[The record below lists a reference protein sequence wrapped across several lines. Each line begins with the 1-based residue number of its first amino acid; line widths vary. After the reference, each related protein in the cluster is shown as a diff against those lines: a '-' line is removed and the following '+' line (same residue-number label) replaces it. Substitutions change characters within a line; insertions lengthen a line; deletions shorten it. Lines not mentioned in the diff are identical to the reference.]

1 MLTKRNRTTKVAA
14 VGLCLAAG
22 GLMLVQGVALAQRG
36 GRLVVKG
43 SDTMLPI
50 AQPWVQAYSQK
61 NPNADIN
68 LTGGGSSTGLVAL
81 INGTCDIANSSRRIR
96 PRELQQAKTRNIII
110 KEFPVCR
117 DGLSII
123 VHPSNPLKSISVDD
137 VRAIYVGQTNNWSQ
151 VGGPT
156 LKITASGRDPS
167 SGTYGFFQ
175 EDVLR
180 NARYRADMLS
190 TPSNNAIANNVAGD
204 RGGIGYVGVAYAK
217 AFEKAGKVKQIPVS
231 FRRGGA
237 PVEPT
242 DANVQSGRYPISRYL
257 YCYTAGAPKGLAGD
271 YLNFVRSAEGQAL
284 VEKVGYV
291 PLK

>member
-1 MLTKRNRTTKVAA
+1 MFIQRNRTARTILS
-14 VGLCLAAG
+14 GLTLAAG
-22 GLMLVQGVALAQRG
+22 GVLLAQNAAGAQRG
-36 GRLVVKG
+36 GGRLVIKG

-50 AQPWVQAYSQK
+50 SQPWVQSYSQK

-96 PRELQQAKTRNIII
+96 PREIAQAKARNILI

-117 DGLSII
+117 DGLSIV
-123 VHPSNPLKSISVDD
+123 VHPRNPIQSISVED
-137 VRAIYVGQTNNWSQ
+137 VRRIYLGQVNNWSQ
-151 VGGPT
+151 VGGPNI
-156 LKITASGRDPS
+156 KITASGRDPS

-175 EDVLR
+175 EDVLK
-180 NARYRADMLS
+180 NARYRADMIS
-190 TPSNNAIANNVAGD
+190 TPSNNAIANNVAND
-204 RGGIGYVGVAYAK
+204 PGGIGYVGVAYAK

-231 FRRGGA
+231 FVRGGT

-242 DANVQSGRYPISRYL
+242 DANVKAGRYPISRFL
-257 YCYTAGAPKGLAGD
+257 YNYTAGAPKGLAAD
-271 YLNFVRSAEGQAL
+271 YLKFVRSAEGQAL

-291 PLK
+291 PL